1 MTGAP
6 FRPVDCRPKTA
17 VQFAERAA
25 ELTVTAVPNHHH
37 WQEDDIAYNHL
48 ITAVR
53 AEWSSTG

>member
-1 MTGAP
+1 MTRPAP
-6 FRPVDCRPKTA
+6 RHEEDNLA
-17 VQFAERAA
+17 VQFAESG
-25 ELTVTAVPNHHH
+25 LTVTAVPNHHH